1 MSNIYW
7 SVYKN
12 LEKGV
17 VNLSYS
23 IHIDDN
29 QLNVYSSYISDLI
42 LRASAEIESISKE
55 LYKLNGGS
63 KTIKIKYD
71 TDALEYL
78 NNLWKL
84 DLKVVILSSINCFQ
98 TNKELKPF
106 LKNEISTFHGKQT
119 YSWNNSYQ
127 NLKHD
132 RANTLQYGSVKYL
145 IDIMASL
152 YVLNIY
158 YKNESILLYKDGNAI
173 NFPINMGSELF
184 SVKLHKWFSYD
195 GNHNYGKKDF
205 FDECL
210 YYVKYTEES
219 LQKNKDAFIKVNE
232 DMREHFK
239 KHPKLLEYLQNNK
252 LEDYHGNNLMY
263 DVLGKEEYR
272 RMIEMTTRDQ
282 REITKNSDWEA
293 TLNKNII

>member
-7 SVYKN
+7 PVYKN

-132 RANTLQYGSVKYL
+132 RANSLQYGSVKYL

-158 YKNESILLYKDGNAI
+158 YKNESILLYKDGNAV
-173 NFPINMGSELF
+173 NFPINMGSELY
-184 SVKLHKWFSYD
+184 SVKLHKWLSYD
-195 GNHNYGKKDF
+195 DNHNYRKNDF

-210 YYVKYTEES
+210 YYVKYTEDS

-232 DMREHFK
+232 DMRENFK

-252 LEDYHGNNLMY
+252 LEDYQGNNLMY
-263 DVLGKEEYR
+263 DILGKEEYR
-272 RMIEMTTRDQ
+272 RMIEITTRDQ
-282 REITKNSDWEA
+282 REITTNSDWEA